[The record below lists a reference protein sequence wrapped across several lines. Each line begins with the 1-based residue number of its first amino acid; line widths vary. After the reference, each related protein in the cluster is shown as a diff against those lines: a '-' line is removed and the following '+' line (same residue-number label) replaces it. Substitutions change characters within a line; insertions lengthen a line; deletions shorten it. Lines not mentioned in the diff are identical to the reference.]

1 MADKILFTGTTH
13 VKGGAEGYARS
24 TNGVL
29 DIQLPEPHP
38 AAENLFAA
46 AWSTCFLGALA
57 FVASQKK
64 VALPAQPEIDTTID
78 VLHKDGGLVLRA
90 RLDVQVPGLD
100 RAVAQELVESAHAF
114 CPYSKAIAGNIDV
127 DVNLVEPAIA

>member
-1 MADKILFTGTTH
+1 MTDKILFTGTTH

-29 DIQLPEPHP
+29 DIALPEPHP

-46 AWSTCFLGALA
+46 AWSACFLGALGLA
-57 FVASQKK
+57 ASQKK
-64 VALPAQPEIDTTID
+64 VALPVTPEMETTID
-78 VLHKDGGLVLRA
+78 LLHRDGGFVLKA
-90 RLDVQVPGLD
+90 RLDVQAPDVD
-100 RAVAQELVESAHAF
+100 RAVAQELIEAAHAI

-127 DVNLVEPAIA
+127 ELNLV

>member
-29 DIQLPEPHP
+29 DIALPEPHP

-46 AWSTCFLGALA
+46 AWSACFLGAVGLA
-57 FVASQKK
+57 AAQKK
-64 VALPAQPEIDTTID
+64 IALPVTPEIDTTID
-78 VLHKDGGLVLRA
+78 LLHRGGGFVLQA
-90 RLDVQVPGLD
+90 RLDVQVPGID
-100 RAVAQELVESAHAF
+100 RDVAQELIEAAHAI

-127 DVNLVEPAIA
+127 ALNLA

>member
-1 MADKILFTGTTH
+1 MADKTLFTGTTH

-46 AWSTCFLGALA
+46 AWSACFLGALKV
-57 FVASQKK
+57 VAGKEK
-64 VALPAQPEIDTTID
+64 VALPADS
-78 VLHKDGGLVLRA
+78 
-90 RLDVQVPGLD
+90 QVSGAVGIGALPTGFGIEVDLAISLPGLD
-100 RAVAQELVESAHAF
+100 REQAQALIDKAHAV
-114 CPYSKAIAGNIDV
+114 CPYSNATRNNIDV
-127 DVNLVEPAIA
+127 RLSLV

>member
-24 TNGVL
+24 TNGLL

-46 AWSTCFLGALA
+46 ACSARS
-57 FVASQKK
+57 AS
-64 VALPAQPEIDTTID
+64 PPSRRRS
-78 VLHKDGGLVLRA
+78 HCR
-90 RLDVQVPGLD
+90 
-100 RAVAQELVESAHAF
+100 
-114 CPYSKAIAGNIDV
+114 
-127 DVNLVEPAIA
+127 